1 MELKESDSTSI
12 CKTASF
18 PSFTIPAA
26 NVVESSGLIA
36 SNNAPASSSAPLQTT
51 SILHLIISWKD
62 RWHIL
67 SSVVKLDK
75 AAPYRM
81 IMALDE
87 RGVEESKPL
96 ESEGLLIG
104 LPEVVDDNTHFSSSG
119 ASIPLPSNQKRH
131 PMVFWL
137 SVMLVV
143 TSLLGFVNGAD
154 YIDGDSGII
163 NHRNFI
169 YRDAERAAPG
179 TAILLGQVVYED
191 GSPAPNHTV
200 KVTVRSDDGSIFEKQ
215 NTTDENGNFR
225 IEELDPGLQILI
237 MANDSRGTAQLAEHE
252 ILLSAPPPFAFEPYG
267 FTTLKLVFPSNEKF
281 NNSKDG
287 SFISYVASEAENNT
301 QLYDESAAGM
311 YVMVG
316 VGFSGLAIIA
326 LVATWLG
333 WRDQSNGML
342 RTAAILAFF
351 SQGPYSSACCFGLL
365 AFLLTFALPR
375 SRVY

>member
-1 MELKESDSTSI
+1 
-12 CKTASF
+12 
-18 PSFTIPAA
+18 
-26 NVVESSGLIA
+26 
-36 SNNAPASSSAPLQTT
+36 
-51 SILHLIISWKD
+51 
-62 RWHIL
+62 
-67 SSVVKLDK
+67 
-75 AAPYRM
+75 
-81 IMALDE
+81 MALDDK
-87 RGVEESKPL
+87 GLDESTTPD
-96 ESEGLLIG
+96 GDNLLTG
-104 LPEVVDDNTHFSSSG
+104 LPEIIDDTTLFTSSG
-119 ASIPLPSNQKRH
+119 ASIPLASNQKRH

-137 SVMLVV
+137 AIMLVV

-169 YRDAERAAPG
+169 YRDAERAPSGSAV
-179 TAILLGQVVYED
+179 LLGQVVYED
-191 GSPAPNHTV
+191 GTPAFNHTV

-225 IEELDPGLQILI
+225 INELDPGLQILI
-237 MANDSRGTAQLAEHE
+237 MANDSRGTAQLVEHE

-267 FTTLKLVFPSNEKF
+267 FTTLKLVFPNNDEF
-281 NNSKDG
+281 NKSGDG
-287 SFISYVASEAENNT
+287 TFISFVASEAENNT

-316 VGFSGLAIIA
+316 VGFSGLSLIA

-333 WRDQSNGML
+333 WRDQSRGML

-365 AFLLTFALPR
+365 AFALTFALPR
-375 SRVY
+375 TRVD